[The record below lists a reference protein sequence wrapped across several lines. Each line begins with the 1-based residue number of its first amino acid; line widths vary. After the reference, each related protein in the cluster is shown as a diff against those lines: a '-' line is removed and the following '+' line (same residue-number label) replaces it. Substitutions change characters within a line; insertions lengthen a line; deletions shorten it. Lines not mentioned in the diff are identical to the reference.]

1 MSRKKQILD
10 AEEQK
15 IFDAEKKQILAF
27 LSTIRTLTPEC
38 EADLYRAIKKQ
49 KVRMNQVI
57 LKIGEINDKLY
68 FIGQGAMYCF
78 YYVDEAEVTSW
89 VFNFRQFVCSISSF
103 YFRRPSKD
111 CIAAMEDGIL
121 FYITR
126 DEYENL
132 CDAHHCF
139 EGIARRQLQNYLVE
153 FEDHPR
159 FIRRHKADERIR
171 ILRDKLADFFYRI
184 PRNII
189 ASWLD
194 MDPATFSR
202 NQ

>member
-1 MSRKKQILD
+1 MDQKQPDDVKQYMSP
-10 AEEQK
+10 
-15 IFDAEKKQILAF
+15 AEKKEIIEF
-27 LSTIRTLTPEC
+27 LGTIRTLTDAC
-38 EADLYRAIKKQ
+38 KADLDRVIKRQ
-49 KVRMNQVI
+49 EVRLGQVI
-57 LKIGEINDKLY
+57 LKIGEVNDRLY
-68 FIGQGAMYCF
+68 FIRQGAIYCF
-78 YYVDEAEVTSW
+78 YYVGEDEVTSW
-89 VFNFRQFVCSISSF
+89 VFSVGQFVCSISSF
-103 YFRRPSKD
+103 YNRVASKD
-111 CIAAMEDGIL
+111 CIAAMEDGVL

-132 CDAHHCF
+132 CAVHHCF
-139 EGIARRQLQNYLVE
+139 SEIARLQLQNYLVE

-171 ILRDKLADFFYRI
+171 IVRGKLGDFYYRI
-184 PRNII
+184 PRGVL

>member
-1 MSRKKQILD
+1 MDQKPQKEEIEKIIDFLD
-10 AEEQK
+10 
-15 IFDAEKKQILAF
+15 
-27 LSTIRTLTPEC
+27 TIRKLTDEC
-38 EADLYRAIKKQ
+38 KAHLCAAIKKQ
-49 KVRMNQVI
+49 VVLRNEII

-78 YYVDEAEVTSW
+78 YYVGEEPVTSW
-89 VFNFRQFVCSISSF
+89 VFTVLQFVCSISSF
-103 YFRRPSKD
+103 YQRQPSKD

-121 FYITR
+121 YYITR

-132 CDAHHCF
+132 CATHHCF
-139 EGIARRQLQNYLVE
+139 SELARVQLQNYLVE

-171 ILRDKLADFFYRI
+171 ILRDKLANFFYRI
-184 PRNII
+184 PRSIL